1 MLELAARYWWVI
13 LLRGILA
20 IGFGVVALIW
30 PGITIFALV
39 ILFGAYVLFDGV
51 LDVVMAIGGKGP
63 DEARL
68 AGGERAWM
76 AVMGVIGVAAGIIAF
91 VWPGITAVALLW
103 VIAFWAILSGIL
115 EIVTAWRLRAE
126 LTNEWLWVLAG
137 LLSIALGV
145 LLIAQ
150 PATGAVALVIW
161 IGIFAIAWGIALAI
175 LSFRVKG
182 LGSPTTP
189 PRAEPAM

>member
-1 MLELAARYWWVI
+1 VLELASRYWWVI

-30 PGITIFALV
+30 PGITILALV

-51 LDVVMAIGGKGP
+51 LDVVMAIGGNGP

>member
-1 MLELAARYWWVI
+1 
-13 LLRGILA
+13 
-20 IGFGVVALIW
+20 
-30 PGITIFALV
+30 
-39 ILFGAYVLFDGV
+39 
-51 LDVVMAIGGKGP
+51 
-63 DEARL
+63 
-68 AGGERAWM
+68 M

-91 VWPGITAVALLW
+91 VRPGITAVALLW

-126 LTNEWLWVLAG
+126 LTNEWMWVLAG

-161 IGIFAIAWGIALAI
+161 IGIFAIAWGLTLTI

-189 PRAEPAM
+189 PRAEPVI